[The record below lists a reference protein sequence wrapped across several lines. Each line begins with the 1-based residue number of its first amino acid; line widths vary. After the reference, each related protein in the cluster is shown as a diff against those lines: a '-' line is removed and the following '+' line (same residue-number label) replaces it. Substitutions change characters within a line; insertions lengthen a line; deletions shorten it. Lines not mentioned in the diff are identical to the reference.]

1 VGYEIHHGVVRVEG
15 GEAFLDGC
23 AAGSVAGTSWHG
35 IFENDE
41 FRQAFLSRVADAAGR
56 RFVPAPGVSFAELRE
71 ERLDRLG
78 DLVADHL
85 DTAALAQLIE
95 HGAPP
100 GLPVVRT
107 QLT

>member
-1 VGYEIHHGVVRVEG
+1 VVRVEG

-23 AAGSVAGTSWHG
+23 VAGAVAGTSWHG
-35 IFENDE
+35 IFENDG
-41 FRQAFLSRVADAAGR
+41 FRQAFLRRVAEAAGR
-56 RFVPAPGVSFAELRE
+56 RFVPAPDVSFAALRE

-85 DTAALAQLIE
+85 DTEALARLIE

-107 QLT
+107 QLD